1 MTVESGRGRI
11 LSRFVYELP
20 YLIVKRVVKTMYI
33 GQIIVLIRRN
43 GQTRL
48 HMQRLI
54 KEIKIYEKTD
64 IFFNNSI
71 NYFLS
76 LNVGVILLPLAYL
89 LNCHN
94 KPLNKVLQFMK
105 IIYFFTCIIACSAL
119 CLYAWKLAY

>member
-54 KEIKIYEKTD
+54 KKLKFMKKQI
-64 IFFNNSI
+64 
-71 NYFLS
+71 YFLITVS
-76 LNVGVILLPLAYL
+76 
-89 LNCHN
+89 
-94 KPLNKVLQFMK
+94 
-105 IIYFFTCIIACSAL
+105 IIF
-119 CLYAWKLAY
+119 